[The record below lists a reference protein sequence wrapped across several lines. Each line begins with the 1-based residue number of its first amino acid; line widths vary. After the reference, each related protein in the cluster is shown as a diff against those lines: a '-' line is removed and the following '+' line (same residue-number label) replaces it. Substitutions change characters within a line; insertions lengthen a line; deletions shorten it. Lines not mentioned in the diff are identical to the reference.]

1 MELRWSKRKC
11 RKEEGRSG
19 EGKKKKNR
27 QQEVLDESGGR
38 GDSGH

>member
-19 EGKKKKNR
+19 EGKKKKK
-27 QQEVLDESGGR
+27 QAAR
-38 GDSGH
+38 GVG